1 MEQKDL
7 IGLMLLLSGACGG
20 ILLASLSERIR
31 DIFFFLL
38 VTLSAVTEYVDINFM
53 SRDWYRGT
61 TRGFE
66 VSLVDV
72 ISISLL
78 ASAII
83 RPRSKGGRCFWPA
96 SLGLMLIYFFYACF
110 CVGVADPK
118 IFGLFELSKMLRG
131 LIMFLAVAFYLR
143 SERELKMTVFA
154 LGL

>member
-7 IGLMLLLSGACGG
+7 IALALLLSGACGG

-31 DIFFFLL
+31 DTFFFLL
-38 VTLSAVTEYVDINFM
+38 VTLSAVTEYVDVNFV

-78 ASAII
+78 ASAIL
-83 RPRSKGGRCFWPA
+83 RPRPRESCKV
-96 SLGLMLIYFFYACF
+96 I
-110 CVGVADPK
+110 K
-118 IFGLFELSKMLRG
+118 ILQTLFER
-131 LIMFLAVAFYLR
+131 
-143 SERELKMTVFA
+143 
-154 LGL
+154 